1 MKFVKTVSVFLIL
14 QLMHTACL
22 GQNFDQRLLQRI
34 NGQNT
39 RYDKFW
45 KGMSAT
51 VTPFSVATPV
61 IMFGYGH
68 YYKQSET
75 RKKAII
81 QAEALALNTILT
93 FGLKWSI
100 NRERPYVNDPLIYK
114 KTKTGPHSFPSGHT
128 SLAFATAT
136 SLTLAYPKWYVAVP
150 AYTWAGAVGYSR
162 MHLGVHYPSDVL
174 IGALVGTLSS
184 FAIHKINQRMAR

>member
-1 MKFVKTVSVFLIL
+1 MKSLKPLGFFGIIFLL
-14 QLMHTACL
+14 SSSCL
-22 GQNFDQRLLQRI
+22 AQNFDQRLLQRI

-45 KGMSAT
+45 KGMSVT
-51 VTPFSVATPV
+51 VTPFSIATPV

-68 YYKQSET
+68 HYKQSNT
-75 RKKAII
+75 KKNAVI

-100 NRERPYVNDPLIYK
+100 NRERPYVSDPLIYK

-150 AYTWAGAVGYSR
+150 AYTWASAVGYSR

-174 IGALVGTLSS
+174 VGAVVGCLSS
-184 FAIHKINQRMAR
+184 FAVHKINQRMGR